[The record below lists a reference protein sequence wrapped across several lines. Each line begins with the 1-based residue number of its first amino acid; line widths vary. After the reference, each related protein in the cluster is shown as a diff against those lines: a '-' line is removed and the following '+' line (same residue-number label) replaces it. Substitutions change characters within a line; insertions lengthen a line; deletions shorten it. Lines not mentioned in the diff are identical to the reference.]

1 MEGLNMYRDCRL
13 IAATLVA
20 LAVGGCGG
28 PIKGAELRR
37 GVQTLGSDAAEGALL
52 ARDVLLD
59 RTKTT
64 FVRVRARELGE
75 DADHEAEKLNDAQ
88 STSQGRRDKQQAI
101 ALATGISNAV
111 GDLQVS
117 PANRKVAASAARDL
131 RQLAD
136 RAQKLEERL

>member
-1 MEGLNMYRDCRL
+1 MYRDCRL